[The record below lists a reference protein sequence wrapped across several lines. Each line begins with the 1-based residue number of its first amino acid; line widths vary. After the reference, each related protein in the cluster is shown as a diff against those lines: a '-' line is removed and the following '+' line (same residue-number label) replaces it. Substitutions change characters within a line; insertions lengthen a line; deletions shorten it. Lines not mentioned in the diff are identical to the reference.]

1 MASRKIPT
9 QDKQDLSTYT
19 VLVGGED
26 LGGLY
31 GLKSVMVSKSI
42 NKVPTARIILSD
54 GNVADEDFEI
64 SSGDKFVPGQEVEI
78 QAGYHNTE
86 DPIFKGIVIRHSIR
100 TTGSTSVLIVDLK
113 DAAVAMTV
121 GRKNKYFEEVADS
134 EVIEELL
141 GTYSKLKPDVEAT
154 EVTHLEMVQYY
165 VSDWDFMVTRAEA
178 NGQLI
183 FVDDGTVTVKKPDL
197 SAEPLVELAYGH
209 NVVEFEAGVDARDQ
223 YAATKS
229 FAWDYAKQEVLE
241 EEGKD
246 PGYEEQGN
254 LKATELADVLGL
266 KSFDQVHSGKVSD
279 QELKAWSDAKLS
291 RSRLSRVQGRVK
303 TIGFSTAK
311 PGEMVTF
318 AGFGDRFNGKA
329 FVSSVIHTI
338 TPTEGWY
345 CDIQFGLPQEWF
357 IDKYDNVPARP
368 ASGLIPPIQG
378 LQNGVVTNIHED
390 PDGEFRVKVRIPVID
405 PQNEGVWARVSAV
418 DAGDNRGLFF
428 RPEIEDEV
436 IVGFFNDDPTDP
448 VVLGMLHS
456 SSKASPVTPAE
467 ENNEKGLYTRS
478 EMKLV
483 FDDDLVSVT
492 LETPGGNKMVLSE
505 DEGGISMEDENGNK
519 LVMSADGIM
528 IESAADL
535 IMKASGDVTIEG
547 TNLTSTAQSQY
558 LAEGSAGA
566 ELSSGGQAVIKG
578 ALVAIN

>member
-1 MASRKIPT
+1 MASRQIPT
-9 QDKQDLSTYT
+9 QDKQDLPTYK
-19 VLVGGED
+19 VLVGDED

-31 GLKSVMVSKSI
+31 GLKSVMVSKTI

-54 GNVADEDFEI
+54 GSVADENFEI

-86 DPIFKGIVIRHSIR
+86 DTIFKGLVIRHSIK
-100 TTGSTSVLIVDLK
+100 TTGTASVLIVDLK
-113 DAAVAMTV
+113 DAAVAMTI
-121 GRKNKYFEEVADS
+121 GRKNKYYEEVTDS
-134 EVIEELL
+134 DIIEEVV
-141 GTYSKLKPDVEAT
+141 GAYSKLKPDVEAT
-154 EVTHLEMVQYY
+154 KVDHLEMVQYY
-165 VSDWDFMVTRAEA
+165 VTDWDFMVSRAEA
-178 NGQLI
+178 NGQLV
-183 FVDDGTVTVKKPDL
+183 FVDDGTVAVKKPDL

-223 YAATKS
+223 YTATKS
-229 FAWDYAKQEVLE
+229 FAWDYATQAVLE
-241 EEGKD
+241 EEGSD
-246 PGYEEQGN
+246 PGFEEQGN
-254 LKATELADVLGL
+254 LKASELADVLGL
-266 KSFDQVHSGKVSD
+266 ESFDQVHSGKVSD
-279 QELKAWSDAKLS
+279 KELKAWSDAKLS

-303 TIGFSTAK
+303 TIGFSSAK
-311 PGEMVTF
+311 PGKTVTF

-329 FVSSVIHTI
+329 FISSVIHHI

-357 IDKYDNVPARP
+357 MEKYDNIMARP

-405 PQNEGVWARVSAV
+405 AQNEGVWARVSAV
-418 DAGDNRGLFF
+418 DAGDKRGLFF

-456 SSKASPVTPAE
+456 SAKSSPVTPAE
-467 ENNEKGLYTRS
+467 ENNEKGLYTKS
-478 EMKLV
+478 EMKLA

-492 LETPGGNKMVLSE
+492 LETPNGNKMVLSE
-505 DEGGISMEDENGNK
+505 DEGGITMEDENGNK
-519 LVMSADGIM
+519 LVMSADGIV

-535 IMKASGDVTIEG
+535 VMKASGDVTIEG

-578 ALVAIN
+578 SLVAIN

>member
-9 QDKQDLSTYT
+9 QDKQDLSSYT
-19 VLVGGED
+19 VLVGGKD
-26 LGGLY
+26 LGGLF
-31 GLKSVMVSKSI
+31 GLKSVVVSKSI

-54 GNVADEDFEI
+54 GNVADEKFEL
-64 SSGDKFVPGQEVEI
+64 SDGEEFVPGKEVEI
-78 QAGYHNTE
+78 KAGYHNKE
-86 DPIFKGIVIRHSIR
+86 DTIFKGLVIRHSIK
-100 TTGSTSVLIVDLK
+100 TTGSASVLIVDLK

-121 GRKNKYFEEVADS
+121 GRKNKYFEEVKDS
-134 EVIEELL
+134 EVIEDIL
-141 GTYSKLKPDVEAT
+141 TPYKKLKADVEAT
-154 EVTHLEMVQYY
+154 KISHLEMVQYY
-165 VSDWDFMVTRAEA
+165 VTDWDFMITRAEA
-178 NGQLI
+178 NGQLVS
-183 FVDDGTVTVKKPDL
+183 VDDGKVTVKKPDL
-197 SAEPLVELAYGH
+197 SSGPLVELANGH

-223 YAATKS
+223 YTTTKS

-254 LKATELADVLGL
+254 LKASELADVLGL
-266 KSFDQVHSGKVSD
+266 KSYDQVHSGRVTD
-279 QELKAWSDAKLS
+279 QALKAWSDAKLS

-303 TIGFSTAK
+303 TIGFSAAK
-311 PGEMVTF
+311 PGETVNF

-329 FVSSVIHTI
+329 FISAVIHTI

-345 CDIQFGLPQEWF
+345 SDIQFGLPQDWF
-357 IDKYDNVPARP
+357 IDKYDNVSARP

-405 PQNEGVWARVSAV
+405 PQSEGVWARVSAV
-418 DAGDNRGLFF
+418 DAGKERGMFF

-456 SSKASPVTPAE
+456 SSKASPVSPAE
-467 ENNEKGLYTRS
+467 ENNEKGLYTKS
-478 EMKLV
+478 KMKLA
-483 FDDDLVSVT
+483 FDDDLVSIS
-492 LETPGGNKMVLSE
+492 LETPKGNKLVLSE
-505 DEGGISMEDENGNK
+505 DEGGIAMEDENGNK
-519 LVMSADGIM
+519 LVMSSNGIE

-535 IMKASGDVTIEG
+535 KMKASGDVTIEG

>member
-9 QDKQDLSTYT
+9 PDKQDLSTYK

-26 LGGLY
+26 LGGLF
-31 GLKSVMVSKSI
+31 GLKSVVVSKSI
-42 NKVPTARIILSD
+42 NRIPTARIILSD

-78 QAGYHNTE
+78 QAGYHNT
-86 DPIFKGIVIRHSIR
+86 DDTIFQGIVIRQSIKA
-100 TTGSTSVLIVDLK
+100 TGSASVLIVDLK
-113 DAAVAMTV
+113 DAAVAMTI
-121 GRKNKYFEEVADS
+121 GRKNKYFEEVTDS
-134 EVIEELL
+134 DIIEEVL

-154 EVTHLEMVQYY
+154 KVSHLEMVQYY
-165 VSDWDFMVTRAEA
+165 VTDWDFMVTRAEA
-178 NGQLI
+178 NGQLV
-183 FVDDGTVTVKKPDL
+183 FVDDGSVTLKVPDL
-197 SAEPLVELAYGH
+197 SVEPLVELAYGH

-223 YAATKS
+223 FAATKS

-254 LKATELADVLGL
+254 LKASELADVLGL
-266 KSFDQVHSGKVSD
+266 KSFDQIHSGKVSD

-311 PGEMVTF
+311 PGETVTF

-329 FVSSVIHTI
+329 YISSVVHTI
-338 TPTEGWY
+338 TPSEGWY
-345 CDIQFGLPQEWF
+345 TDIQFGLPQDWF
-357 IDKYDNVPARP
+357 MDKYDNIVARP
-368 ASGLIPPIQG
+368 GSGLIPPIQG
-378 LQNGVVTNIHED
+378 LQNGIVTNIHED

-405 PQNEGVWARVSAV
+405 SQSEGVWARVSAV
-418 DAGDNRGLFF
+418 DAGENRGLFF
-428 RPEIEDEV
+428 RPELEDEV

-448 VVLGMLHS
+448 VVLGMLNS
-456 SSKASPVTPAE
+456 SAKAAPVTPEE
-467 ENNEKGLYTRS
+467 ENNEKGLYTKS
-478 EMKLV
+478 GMKLA
-483 FDDDLVSVT
+483 FDDDLVSIT
-492 LETPGGNKMVLSE
+492 LETPKGNKMVLSE
-505 DEGGISMEDENGNK
+505 DEGGISMKDENGNK
-519 LVMSADGIM
+519 LVMSADGIV

-535 IMKASGDVTIEG
+535 MMKASGDVTIEG

>member
-1 MASRKIPT
+1 MASRIIPT
-9 QDKQDLSTYT
+9 SDKQDLSTYK
-19 VLVGGED
+19 VLVGGVD
-26 LGGLY
+26 LGGLF
-31 GLKSVMVSKSI
+31 GLKSVVVSKSI
-42 NKVPTARIILSD
+42 NRIPTARIILSD

-78 QAGYHNTE
+78 QAGYHNT
-86 DPIFKGIVIRHSIR
+86 DDTIFKGIVIRQSIKA
-100 TTGSTSVLIVDLK
+100 TGSASVLIVDLK
-113 DAAVAMTV
+113 DAAIAMTI
-121 GRKNKYFEEVADS
+121 GRKNKYFEEVTDS
-134 EVIEELL
+134 DIMEEVL

-154 EVTHLEMVQYY
+154 KISHLEMVQYY
-165 VSDWDFMVTRAEA
+165 VTDWDFMVTRAEA
-178 NGQLI
+178 NGQLV
-183 FVDDGTVTVKKPDL
+183 FVDDSSVTLKVPDL

-223 YAATKS
+223 FAATKS

-254 LKATELADVLGL
+254 LKASELADVLGL

-311 PGEMVTF
+311 PGETVTF

-329 FVSSVIHTI
+329 YISSVVHTI
-338 TPTEGWY
+338 TPSEGWY
-345 CDIQFGLPQEWF
+345 SDIQFGLPQDWF
-357 IDKYDNVPARP
+357 MDKYDNIVARP

-405 PQNEGVWARVSAV
+405 PQSEGVWARVSAV
-418 DAGDNRGLFF
+418 DAGEKRGLFF
-428 RPEIEDEV
+428 RPELEDEV

-456 SSKASPVTPAE
+456 SAKASPITPAE
-467 ENNEKGLYTRS
+467 ENNEKGLYTKS
-478 EMKLV
+478 EMKLA
-483 FDDDLVSVT
+483 FDDDLVSII
-492 LETPGGNKMVLSE
+492 LETPKGNKMVLSE

-519 LVMSADGIM
+519 LVMSADGIV

-535 IMKASGDVTIEG
+535 VMKASGDVTIEG

>member
-1 MASRKIPT
+1 MASRKIPA
-9 QDKQDLSTYT
+9 QDKLSLPTYK

-31 GLKSVMVSKSI
+31 GLKSMVVSKTI
-42 NKVPTARIILSD
+42 NRVPTARVILMD
-54 GNVADEDFEI
+54 GKVAKEDFEI

-86 DPIFKGIVIRHSIR
+86 DTIFKGIVIRHSIR
-100 TTGSTSVLIVDLK
+100 TSISASVLIVDLR
-113 DAAVAMTV
+113 DASVAMTV
-121 GRKNKYFEEVADS
+121 GRKNKYFEEVTDS
-134 EVIEELL
+134 DVIEEIL
-141 GTYSKLKPDVEAT
+141 GTYSKLTPDVEAT
-154 EVTHLEMVQYY
+154 KVSHLEMVQYY
-165 VSDWDFMVTRAEA
+165 VTDWDFMLTRAEA
-178 NGQLI
+178 NGQLV
-183 FVDDGTVTVKKPDL
+183 FVDDGTVTVKQPDL

-266 KSFDQVHSGKVSD
+266 ESFDQVHSGKVSD

-291 RSRLSRVQGRVK
+291 RSRLSHVQGRVK
-303 TIGFSTAK
+303 TLGFSTAK
-311 PGEMVTF
+311 PGGTVTF

-329 FVSSVIHTI
+329 YISSVIHTI
-338 TPTEGWY
+338 TPAEGWY
-345 CDIQFGLPQEWF
+345 SDIQFGLPQDWF
-357 IDKYDNVPARP
+357 IDKYENVASRP

-405 PQNEGVWARVSAV
+405 AESEGVWARVSAV

-456 SSKASPVTPAE
+456 SAKASPVTPAE
-467 ENNEKGLYTRS
+467 ENNEKGLYTKS

-492 LETPGGNKMVLSE
+492 LETPKGNKMVLSE
-505 DEGGISMEDENGNK
+505 DDGGISMEDENGNK
-519 LVMSADGIM
+519 LVMSADGIV